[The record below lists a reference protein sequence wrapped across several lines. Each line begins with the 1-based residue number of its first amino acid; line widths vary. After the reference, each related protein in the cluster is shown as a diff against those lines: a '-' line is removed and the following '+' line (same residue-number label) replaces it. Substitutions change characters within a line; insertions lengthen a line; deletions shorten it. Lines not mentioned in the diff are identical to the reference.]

1 MSSESTIR
9 VPAHF
14 EVEFPGASRS
24 ASEVAAN
31 LARTATAFVS
41 AVERFPREAANL
53 SASAFQTLAIL
64 EGADE
69 PLPAH
74 VIAERLLVRSASM
87 TSLLHT
93 LERRGLVERRPHP
106 SDRRKILVHLTDE
119 ARLIVD
125 QTLPVQ
131 HAVIREA
138 VADISEADR
147 EQLIVTLTTIWTRL
161 ENLAERPLPVPKAR
175 RKRRPQSPARQARP
189 TK

>member
-1 MSSESTIR
+1 VSSEPTIR

-14 EVEFPGASRS
+14 EAEFPGASRS
-24 ASEVAAN
+24 AAEVAAN
-31 LARTATAFVS
+31 LVRTATAFVS
-41 AVERFPREAANL
+41 AIERWPRDAANL

-87 TSLLHT
+87 TSLLDT
-93 LERRGLVERRPHP
+93 LERRGLVERHPHP

-119 ARLIVD
+119 AGRIVE

-131 HAVIREA
+131 HAVITAA
-138 VADISEADR
+138 VEDVSQADR
-147 EQLIVTLTTIWTRL
+147 DQLITTLATIWARL
-161 ENLAERPLPVPKAR
+161 EYLAQRPLPVPKKR
-175 RKRRPQSPARQARP
+175 RKRRAPAATSKARP